1 MKQRKINIDF
11 EEYNFEELNTTDK
24 NLLSKAIESLK
35 TSYSPYSHFRVG
47 AAILL
52 EDNIIVKASNQ
63 ENAAYPSGLCAERV
77 AIFYASANY
86 PNKKIKSI
94 AVVADTDESELLE
107 PVTPCGACRQVLN
120 EYERKQNQSFSI
132 LLKGKSNLVYKLN
145 KTSDLLPLSFD
156 GQHLKK

>member
-11 EEYNFEELNTTDK
+11 EEYNFEELNTADK
-24 NLLSKAIESLK
+24 NLLSKAAESLK

-52 EDNIIVKASNQ
+52 EDEIIVKASNQ

-86 PNKKIKSI
+86 PDKKIKSI

-107 PVTPCGACRQVLN
+107 PVTPCGACRQVFN
-120 EYERKQNQSFSI
+120 EYEIKQNQSFSI